1 MEADE
6 KSPRNSP
13 ERMLAVLDLFEGQAM
28 EWTMEDMAGRL
39 GYTRSTL
46 YRYLKSLTEAGL
58 LSSLPGVGY
67 TLGPRIVELDFA
79 MRSRDPLIVAGR
91 PIMAELAREHSGV
104 ALLCR
109 RYRERVL
116 CVHQEQNASGFVS
129 TYERGRARSLL
140 RGAAS
145 RVILAHLP
153 PSAIRRV
160 LDAQAPRELVA
171 AGLGQT
177 VDEARVRLRA
187 IRQRGWD
194 VTSGDVTPG
203 LTGIAAPMLDQTR
216 QVLGSLSLTMGGRLG
231 DEKVT
236 QLAAQI
242 TFCANV
248 LSRAASRAAS
258 LGEEREGAAV

>member
-1 MEADE
+1 MDAEE
-6 KSPRNSP
+6 KSPQNSP
-13 ERMLAVLDLFEGQAM
+13 ERMLAILDLFEGQAM

-39 GYTRSTL
+39 GYTRSTI

-58 LSSLPGVGY
+58 LTSLPGIGY

-79 MRSRDPLIVAGR
+79 IRSRDPLIVAGR
-91 PIMAELAREHSGV
+91 PIMAELVREASGV

-116 CVHQEQNASGFVS
+116 CVHQEQNAPGFVS

-145 RVILAHLP
+145 RVILANMQAG
-153 PSAIRRV
+153 AIRRV
-160 LDAQAPRELVA
+160 LEAQDPRELVA
-171 AGLGQT
+171 AGLGENAE
-177 VDEARVRLRA
+177 DARARLRA

-194 VTSGDVTPG
+194 VTSGAVTAG
-203 LTGIAAPMLDQTR
+203 VTGIAAPVFDQNK
-216 QVLGSLSLTMGGRLG
+216 QVLGSLSLTMSGRTT
-231 DEKVT
+231 DEKAA
-236 QLAAQI
+236 QIAAQI

-248 LSRAASRAAS
+248 LSRAASRRQ
-258 LGEEREGAAV
+258 ERQDDWRTGDD

>member
-129 TYERGRARSLL
+129 THERGRARSLL

-231 DEKVT
+231 DEKVR

-258 LGEEREGAAV
+258 LDEEREGTAV